1 MEEPEPRVNCQLAR
15 IVVQNFPGLA
25 TIRPKE
31 TDVVLLCCSEFHRGQ
46 LLLEEEGRGSSI
58 FNVISKL
65 WATYRQESDQDTDI
79 SIGHL
84 TSQRDG
90 HSF

>member
-15 IVVQNFPGLA
+15 IVVQNFPVLA

-31 TDVVLLCCSEFHRGQ
+31 TDVVLLCCREFHRGQ

-65 WATYRQESDQDTDI
+65 WATYRQGSDQDI
-79 SIGHL
+79 SIGRL